1 MSLTPPGPPVPPAP
15 APSTAGRIL
24 AADVMQRLD
33 FLQAFG
39 NSHPVEVELGAG
51 DGSFLAARAA
61 SVPDRNFLGVE
72 RLLGRLRKLDRKA
85 HRAGLDNVR
94 CLRIEA
100 AYFLEWML
108 TPGTVSAL
116 HVYFPDP
123 WPKRR
128 HWKRRLINERF
139 AELAHVALVP
149 GGEVFLRT
157 DHTGYFEAMEP
168 VFTNS
173 PGFDRIPTPPD
184 LAGVLTD
191 FEREFH
197 AQGIPT
203 HHAAYRKKVS

>member
-1 MSLTPPGPPVPPAP
+1 MSLTSPESLAPPVAAPRPAD
-15 APSTAGRIL
+15 RIL
-24 AADVMQRLD
+24 AADVMQRLN
-33 FLQAFG
+33 FPETFG

-61 SVPDRNFLGVE
+61 AVPDRNFLGVE

-85 HRAGLDNVR
+85 HRTGLDNVR

-108 TPGTVSAL
+108 NPGTVSAL

-139 AELAHVALVP
+139 AELAHLVLVP
-149 GGEVFLRT
+149 GGEVYLRT

-168 VFTNS
+168 VFAQN
-173 PGFDRIPTPPD
+173 PGFERIATPPD

-203 HHAAYRKKVS
+203 HHAAYRRKSS